1 MGKSSPQVLCQF
13 GINYMLEQTQRL
25 VDELPG
31 VQLGRDIEAIHRM
44 RVASRRLATGLDVF
58 KHCLPKKKSKLW
70 RGEIRKVTFALGN
83 ARNLDIQIAQLTDLY
98 SDVLEATN
106 KPGYNRLLLRLKQAV
121 PRRRKRSIRP
131 HSS

>member
-58 KHCLPKKKSKLW
+58 KNIACQRKNPSFGGAKS
-70 RGEIRKVTFALGN
+70 
-83 ARNLDIQIAQLTDLY
+83 AR
-98 SDVLEATN
+98 
-106 KPGYNRLLLRLKQAV
+106 
-121 PRRRKRSIRP
+121 
-131 HSS
+131 

>member
-58 KHCLPKKKSKLW
+58 NIACQ
-70 RGEIRKVTFALGN
+70 RKIQALAG
-83 ARNLDIQIAQLTDLY
+83 RN
-98 SDVLEATN
+98 
-106 KPGYNRLLLRLKQAV
+106 P
-121 PRRRKRSIRP
+121 PR
-131 HSS
+131 